1 MMIPD
6 LCVDDDEQ
14 FDDVD
19 LPEVFTRPQLDT
31 DADAGALAAQKIS
44 ALHDTIAD
52 AWCALELIERA
63 LRVSERT
70 SERAR
75 VTRLWVREAL
85 GGLEHPV
92 FRGLDEASVIIQRGP
107 EHSGGVPPEHASKR
121 YEFRMPSAVTATPTT
136 TGDDSRQVCG

>member
-1 MMIPD
+1 MIPD

-19 LPEVFTRPQLDT
+19 LPEVFTRPGLDT
-31 DADAGALAAQKIS
+31 DADAGALAAEEIS
-44 ALHDTIAD
+44 AIYYAITD

-75 VTRLWVREAL
+75 VARLWVREAL

-92 FRGLDEASVIIQRGP
+92 FRGLDEASITIRHGGS
-107 EHSGGVPPEHASKR
+107 EHSGGVPPEQASKR
-121 YEFRMPSAVTATPTT
+121 YEFTMPSAVTNRHQ
-136 TGDDSRQVCG
+136 S